1 MFCPH
6 CGKEY
11 SAQAN
16 FCCDRGAALGTPV
29 SSTARKLRRSR
40 TDKRI
45 AGVCGGFASYFG
57 IDATLIRII
66 WLMLVIFAG
75 CGILAYLIAWIIMP
89 QEPLPQAASVTTAPA
104 IQQTAESH

>member
-29 SSTARKLRRSR
+29 SSTARKLTRSR

-75 CGILAYLIAWIIMP
+75 CGILAYLIAWIIML